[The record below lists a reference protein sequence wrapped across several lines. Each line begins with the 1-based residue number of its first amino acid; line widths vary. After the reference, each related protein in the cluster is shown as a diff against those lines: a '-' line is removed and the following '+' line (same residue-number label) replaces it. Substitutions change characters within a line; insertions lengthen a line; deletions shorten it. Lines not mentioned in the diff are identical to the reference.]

1 MHASVR
7 RSDSRP
13 RLLAAAMAAV
23 AVAALSL
30 TACGADGKGE
40 GARQEGAASPQAS
53 VADPQPSG
61 PAQGAQQGAPGAQSA
76 APAASTSHR
85 AHGTGGTT
93 GTGGTNGK
101 GGTTGTGGKGGAS
114 HDPYAPEN
122 RVDCSTADVEVVAT
136 PVSRPLNHM
145 LLTLTN
151 KGSKMCDL
159 KGYPVV
165 KFEGAQSVPPV
176 IEGSEPQA
184 VTSLKPGAKGYAG
197 VTLSSGEGSGGKGY
211 TAQSLQIG
219 FEGSN
224 RMVGAVLQAKGVHV
238 DNALRVTYWVTSPGD
253 ALN

>member
-1 MHASVR
+1 MRASVR

-40 GARQEGAASPQAS
+40 GVRQEGAASPQAS
-53 VADPQPSG
+53 SAAPQPSG
-61 PAQGAQQGAPGAQSA
+61 PAQAPERDASAAKSA
-76 APAASTSHR
+76 APASSTSHR
-85 AHGTGGTT
+85 ARGTDGTAGTDGRT
-93 GTGGTNGK
+93 GK
-101 GGTTGTGGKGGAS
+101 GGKGGKGSAS
-114 HDPYAPEN
+114 RDPYAPEN
-122 RVDCSTADVEVVAT
+122 RVDCSAADVEVVAT

-176 IEGSEPQA
+176 IEDSKPQA
-184 VTSLKPGAKGYAG
+184 VTSLKPGEKGYAG
-197 VTLSSGEGSGGKGY
+197 VILSSGEGSGGEGY

-219 FEGSN
+219 FEGSD
-224 RMVGAVLQAKGVHV
+224 RMVEAALQAKGVHV

-253 ALN
+253 ALS

>member
-1 MHASVR
+1 MRASASR
-7 RSDSRP
+7 PDPRP

-40 GARQEGAASPQAS
+40 GVRQEGAASPQAS
-53 VADPQPSG
+53 SAAPQPSG
-61 PAQGAQQGAPGAQSA
+61 PARAPERDASAAKSA
-76 APAASTSHR
+76 APASSTSHR
-85 AHGTGGTT
+85 ARGTEGTT
-93 GTGGTNGK
+93 GTGRKGDKDGK
-101 GGTTGTGGKGGAS
+101 GSGS
-114 HDPYAPEN
+114 RDPYAPGN
-122 RVDCSTADVEVVAT
+122 RVDCSAADVEVVAT

-176 IEGSEPQA
+176 IEGTEPQA
-184 VTSLKPGAKGYAG
+184 VTSLKPGEKGYAG
-197 VTLSSGEGSGGKGY
+197 VILSSGEGSGGEGR

-219 FEGSN
+219 FEGSD
-224 RMVGAVLQAKGVHV
+224 RMVDAALQAKGVHV
-238 DNALRVTYWVTSPGD
+238 DNALCVTYWVTSPGD
-253 ALN
+253 ALS

>member
-7 RSDSRP
+7 RPDSRP

-30 TACGADGKGE
+30 TACGAEGKGE
-40 GARQEGAASPQAS
+40 GVRQEGAASPQAS
-53 VADPQPSG
+53 AAAPQPSG
-61 PAQGAQQGAPGAQSA
+61 PAQGAQQGAPGAKSA

-85 AHGTGGTT
+85 TH

-101 GGTTGTGGKGGAS
+101 GGTTGTDGKGGAS
-114 HDPYAPEN
+114 RDPYAPEN
-122 RVDCSTADVEVVAT
+122 RVDCSTAAVEVVAT

-197 VTLSSGEGSGGKGY
+197 VILSSGEGSGGKGY
-211 TAQSLQIG
+211 TAQSLQVG
-219 FEGSN
+219 FEGSD
-224 RMVGAVLQAKGVHV
+224 RMVDAALQAKGVHV